1 MATANAAAFWTALG
15 TTRGHDVIRTSSY
28 LAVLT
33 DSRFGN
39 RILMLSPSPS
49 DDDVAQ
55 VRDLVRSRAGVA
67 TTVEDPFA
75 TIDIPGLGLESRPMP
90 VMSRMPRR
98 IEGTSDWTVTRVTT
112 ASGLREAEHTIVHG
126 FPLARVQPYDE
137 GEVLPHALLDYPG
150 FEVFLIGNDAITVGA
165 CVTMTAAACTGVYWV
180 TTLPEHRSKGVAR
193 ALMIA
198 VLEHHSERPM
208 TLDASVA
215 GKPLYDSLGFD
226 VVALSTWWT

>member
-15 TTRGHDVIRTSSY
+15 ATRGHEVIRTSSY
-28 LAVLT
+28 LGILT
-33 DSRFGN
+33 DTRFGN
-39 RILMLSPSPS
+39 RILMLSPAAS
-49 DDDVAQ
+49 DVDVAQ

-75 TIDIPGLGLESRPMP
+75 AIEIPGLGLEPRPMP

-98 IEGTSDWTVTRVTT
+98 IDGTSSWTVTRVTT
-112 ASGLREAEHTIVHG
+112 IPGLREAEHTIVHG

-137 GEVLPHALLDYPG
+137 GEVLPDALLDYPG
-150 FEVFLIGNDAITVGA
+150 FEVFLIGDDATTVGA

-198 VLEHHSERPM
+198 VLDHHSERTM
-208 TLDASVA
+208 TLDASIA

-226 VVALSTWWT
+226 VVAVSTWWT